1 MRALWKG
8 TISFGLVTIPV
19 SLYPATK
26 REELK
31 FRLLR
36 KSDHSPVNYKRV
48 AEADGKEVAW
58 DQIVKG
64 HEYEKGKFVIIKDE
78 DFARVD
84 VEATLTVNI
93 INFVSMDEVD
103 PLLFYKLRPCSGDKL
118 SGSSV
123 LLKLK

>member
-1 MRALWKG
+1 M
-8 TISFGLVTIPV
+8 VTIPV

-78 DFARVD
+78 DFARVE
-84 VEATLTVNI
+84 VEATQTVNI
-93 INFVSMDEVD
+93 II
-103 PLLFYKLRPCSGDKL
+103 
-118 SGSSV
+118 SSLWTKSIRFFSISPITSKSEKV
-123 LLKLK
+123 AIKHMSFFEML